1 MELNN
6 NKYDEKNE
14 EFNEFLKVNK
24 EKIDSITPKNPTIG
38 KDDEWNY
45 EDWDNE

>member
-24 EKIDSITPKNPTIG
+24 EKINVITPKNPTIK
-38 KDDEWNY
+38 KDDEWAR